1 MASSPI
7 TAANAGAAII
17 GDATACSINAKK
29 RPGERACSPAS
40 RQHTPNKVGRAK
52 EVHAVAVS
60 TTAGLATYARKM
72 AKSTRRNAMQS
83 KAKIASVTNGF
94 KTASIG
100 GSAIAMKT
108 IAAMARVPWRPSQ
121 AKADD
126 NRVIRSMT
134 NSTA

>member
-1 MASSPI
+1 
-7 TAANAGAAII
+7 
-17 GDATACSINAKK
+17 
-29 RPGERACSPAS
+29 
-40 RQHTPNKVGRAK
+40 
-52 EVHAVAVS
+52 
-60 TTAGLATYARKM
+60 
-72 AKSTRRNAMQS
+72 MQS